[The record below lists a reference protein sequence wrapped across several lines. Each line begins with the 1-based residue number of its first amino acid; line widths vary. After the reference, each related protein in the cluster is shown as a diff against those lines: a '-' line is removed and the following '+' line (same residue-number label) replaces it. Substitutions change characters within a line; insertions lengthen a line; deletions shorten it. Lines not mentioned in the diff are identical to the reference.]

1 MMRCWKKKIKF
12 NDTRMNRIDESSINK
27 EIYMLYIYSM
37 YVVFGKFINKN
48 AKIFSTYILRYSY
61 KSIKIAQSIN

>member
-12 NDTRMNRIDESSINK
+12 NDRMNGIDESSINK

-48 AKIFSTYILRYSY
+48 AKIFSTYILRYSL
-61 KSIKIAQSIN
+61 KA

>member
-12 NDTRMNRIDESSINK
+12 NDTMNGIDESSINK

-37 YVVFGKFINKN
+37 YVAFGKFINKN
-48 AKIFSTYILRYSY
+48 AKIFSTYILRYSL
-61 KSIKIAQSIN
+61 KA